1 MAVSQKSRSS
11 RLPGESL
18 RNPASDPA
26 QAGLGASPAP
36 ASNIILAVGL
46 VIILATLLVPVPT
59 PLMDMLLACSISLAV
74 AIIVI
79 TLSAKEALEL
89 STFPSLLLFTTL
101 FRLSLNVASTRLI
114 LLNGDAGKIIQTFGD
129 FVAGGSLV
137 VGLVI
142 FLILVVIQ
150 FIVITKGAERI
161 SEVSARFTLD
171 AMPGKQMAIDA
182 DLNAGIITET
192 QANERRAKIVKESE
206 FYGAMDGASKF
217 IRGDAKAGLVITAVN
232 IIGGIAMG
240 YSRGMT
246 VAAAIKTYSILSVGD
261 GLVSQIPSVIISIS
275 SGFLVTKISSS
286 RSISQD
292 FSRQFLASSQ
302 PLMIAAS
309 IIAAMALVPGLPK
322 IPFVLLAVGTAV
334 LGRLTAQSE
343 KQQQKPSAPA
353 TAKPE
358 KEPVEELLDVDRI
371 SVHVGVRLISM
382 VDPRK
387 HNTIFDRIAA
397 LRRGFA
403 QQLGIIMPLVRLR
416 DNISLEPNAY
426 EIRLSDQPV
435 AKGRLEPSMYL
446 AMDPGTVQQ
455 RVVGTATTEPVYG
468 LPALWIT
475 ADNKDKAELA
485 GYTVIDAES
494 VFITHLSETLKK
506 HADELLTREDVQLLV
521 DRLRK
526 SQPSLVGDIVGADGQ
541 VSIGLLQRVLR
552 NLLKDGVPIREL
564 ITILESLSEGAA
576 KTKSVAVLTEL
587 VRKSLART
595 ITEQYKD
602 EAGKIS
608 AITLEPAFEHQMVST
623 LRQEGAE
630 ITLALPTEVVMEA
643 SRKIAQAW
651 KAAMDKGMDKVVLLC
666 DSRLRSPLAAM
677 LSRTVP
683 PLPVLAYDEIVLG
696 TDIEP
701 IETIAAQ
708 DSAGSVELD
717 AESAVPEEQVQG
729 IRSAWTPQPARQT
742 NGGLAP
748 ALAGAH

>member
-1 MAVSQKSRSS
+1 
-11 RLPGESL
+11 
-18 RNPASDPA
+18 
-26 QAGLGASPAP
+26 
-36 ASNIILAVGL
+36 
-46 VIILATLLVPVPT
+46 
-59 PLMDMLLACSISLAV
+59 MDMLLACSISLAV

-114 LLNGDAGKIIQTFGD
+114 LLQGDAGKIIQTFGD

-150 FIVITKGAERI
+150 FVVITKGAERI

-246 VAAAIKTYSILSVGD
+246 VAAAVKTYSILSVGD
-261 GLVSQIPSVIISIS
+261 GLVSQIPSVIISVS

-322 IPFVLLAVGTAV
+322 IPFVLLAMGTAV

-343 KQQQKPSAPA
+343 KQQRKPSAPA

-526 SQPSLVGDIVGADGQ
+526 NQPSLVGDIVGADGQ

-564 ITILESLSEGAA
+564 TTILESLSEGAS

-729 IRSAWTPQPARQT
+729 IRSAWTPPLARQT